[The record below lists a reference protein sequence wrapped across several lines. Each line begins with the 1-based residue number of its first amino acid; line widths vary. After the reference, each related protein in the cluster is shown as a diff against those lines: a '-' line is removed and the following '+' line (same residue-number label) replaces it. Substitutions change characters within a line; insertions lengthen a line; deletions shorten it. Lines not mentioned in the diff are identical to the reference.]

1 MLPILA
7 LTAPIYL
14 LMAAGYLATRAGLFE
29 RADMRILGKYVIQ
42 LALPAVLFNALSQ
55 RQFGE
60 IIQPVFLAAYAGGC
74 LIAMGAGLWW
84 ARRWRGESAS
94 ASAVIGLG
102 MCSSNS
108 GFIGFPLAAQVLG
121 PGTAGIALALAMLVE
136 NLLVIPLGLAL
147 ADGGAG
153 PAGASRARRLAGAMA
168 QSLRTLVRNPIIHG
182 LALGLAFSLS
192 GLRLPE
198 PAARA
203 VDLLAASCTALSLF
217 VIGGSLVGTSVGA
230 LWKPVAAIAVGKLL
244 IHPLAVILLLMVLPP
259 LARELQVAAVLF
271 AAVPIMGIF
280 TILAQRH
287 GHEALAAAAQMAATV
302 GSFITLTILLWI
314 LGPGR

>member
-1 MLPILA
+1 MLSILA

-14 LMAAGYLATRAGLFE
+14 LIAAGYLATRAGLFQ

-55 RQFGE
+55 RQFGD
-60 IIQPVFLAAYAGGC
+60 ILQPVFLAAYAGGS

-84 ARRWRGESAS
+84 ARRWRGEGVSAS
-94 ASAVIGLG
+94 AIIGLG

-121 PGTAGIALALAMLVE
+121 PSTAGVALALVMLVE
-136 NLLVIPLGLAL
+136 NLLIIPLGLAL
-147 ADGGAG
+147 AEGGAG
-153 PAGASRARRLAGAMA
+153 PADASRARRLAGAMA

-192 GLRLPE
+192 GLQLPE
-198 PAARA
+198 PVARA
-203 VDLLAASCTALSLF
+203 VGLLAGSCTALSLF

-230 LWKPVAAIAVGKLL
+230 LWKPVGTIALGKLV
-244 IHPLAVILLLMVLPP
+244 IHPLAVTLLVMVLPSMP
-259 LARELQVAAVLF
+259 RELQLAAILF

-287 GHEALAAAAQMAATV
+287 GHEGLAAAAQMAATV
-302 GSFITLTILLWI
+302 GSFVTLTIVLWI